1 MNTISISR
9 RKFAQLLG
17 CRRGLRRLCG
27 EQKRQNLPRIKY
39 WKIIA
44 DNLSRSGWS
53 GVSAIDS
60 NGEQA
65 GLLTRTA
72 TMERG
77 LSLVAMRS

>member
-44 DNLSRSGWS
+44 DNLSRSRWS
-53 GVSAIDS
+53 GVSAIDVTARAS
-60 NGEQA
+60 
-65 GLLTRTA
+65 LLS
-72 TMERG
+72 G
-77 LSLVAMRS
+77 RSKCKNQKYKGQHL